1 MLTGFTFGLFD
12 LFHVG
17 DLDLLRQAAQRCDR
31 LVVGAYTDELAELI
45 WRATPYVPLAERM
58 DILAH
63 VKFVDEVIA
72 LSSLDIPAAA
82 EVVAADLVLVGPGR
96 HGAPTAAE
104 LGILLAGT
112 GVVEIAPRA
121 ETGSPIL
128 RQALVADWTAVA

>member
-45 WRATPYVPLAERM
+45 WRAAPYVPLAERM
-58 DILAH
+58 DILAN

-82 EVVAADLVLVGPGR
+82 EAVAADLLLVGPSR
-96 HGAPTAAE
+96 HGTPTATE
-104 LGILLAGT
+104 LGLVLAGI
-112 GVVEIAPRA
+112 GIVEIAPKA
-121 ETGSPIL
+121 ETGSAIL
-128 RQALVADWTAVA
+128 RQALVTDWTAVA